1 MPTYLDVQNRIQND
15 LLNRANLNAQVKN
28 GIQAAIRHYQR
39 TGYWF
44 NETSTSLTMTI
55 FQEKIAVPADYLFLQ
70 ELMVTQNSANIQLIA
85 APFDFIRRL
94 NINNTPGLPTR
105 FCEYGAF
112 FHVANIPDSAYLAPC
127 YYIHQLPALS
137 ADTDTNGWLSAAEDL
152 IVYAAAKYV
161 WAGVIRNM
169 SAANAMAQMEVAA
182 ALELQRI
189 TELRQNRELKPTT
202 F

>member
-1 MPTYLDVQNRIQND
+1 MPTYLDIQNRIATD
-15 LLNRANLNAQVKN
+15 LLNRNNLNAQIKN
-28 GIQAAIRHYQR
+28 GIQTAIRHYQR

-44 NETSTSLTMTI
+44 NETSTILTLTV
-55 FQEKIAVPADYLFLQ
+55 FQEQLATPSDFLCLQ
-70 ELMVTQNSANIQLIA
+70 ELMVTQNSASIQLIPA
-85 APFDFIRRL
+85 SFDFIRRL

-105 FCEYGAF
+105 FCEYGENF
-112 FHVANIPDSAYLAPC
+112 CVANIPDSAYPVPC
-127 YYIHQLPALS
+127 YYIQQLPALS

-169 SAANAMAQMEVAA
+169 SAANAIAQMETGA
-182 ALELQRI
+182 ALELSRI